1 MDRYQGADRSNYI
14 GDWLTMTKD
23 SILVEVRDLRKTYRM
38 GTVEV
43 HALNGVNLQIR
54 RGEFVS
60 VTGASGSGKTT
71 LLNMI
76 GLLDDPTHGTV
87 TIDGQDTQK
96 LSAREKSE
104 FRLQRLGFIFQFFN
118 LFMELTAIENIVLPA
133 LAVGAS
139 RQNYMTKAG
148 TLLKSVGLEKRIR
161 HYPFELS
168 GGEQQR
174 VAIARALMN
183 NPILV
188 LTDEPTANIDS
199 VMSNKIVDLF
209 VRINRE
215 RNVTILMATHEKELA
230 SKANRII
237 ELRDGEVV
245 NDRPQ

>member
-1 MDRYQGADRSNYI
+1 
-14 GDWLTMTKD
+14 
-23 SILVEVRDLRKTYRM
+23 M
-38 GTVEV
+38 GKVEV
-43 HALNGVNLQIR
+43 HALNGVTLQIR

-60 VTGASGSGKTT
+60 VTGPSGSGKTT

-76 GLLDDPTHGTV
+76 GLLDDPTNGTV
-87 TIDGQDTQK
+87 TIDGEDTRR

-118 LFMELTAIENIVLPA
+118 LFMELTAIENIILPSLA
-133 LAVGAS
+133 LGTS
-139 RQNYMTKAG
+139 RGNYTTKAA
-148 TLLKSVGLEKRIR
+148 TLLKTVGLEKRVR
-161 HYPFELS
+161 HYPYELS

-183 NPILV
+183 NPVLV

-215 RNVTILMATHEKELA
+215 RGVTIFMATHEKELA
-230 SKANRII
+230 SKATRTI
-237 ELRDGEVV
+237 ELRDGEIVS
-245 NDRPQ
+245 DRPQ

>member
-1 MDRYQGADRSNYI
+1 MAPEP
-14 GDWLTMTKD
+14 M
-23 SILVEVRDLRKTYRM
+23 LVEVRDLRKTYRM
-38 GTVEV
+38 GAVEV
-43 HALNGVNLQIR
+43 HALNGVTLQIH
-54 RGEFVS
+54 RGEFVC

-76 GLLDDPTHGTV
+76 GLLDAPTSGTV
-87 TIDGQDTQK
+87 LMDGEDTQQ
-96 LSAREKSE
+96 LSAGEKSE

-118 LFMELTAIENIVLPA
+118 LFMELTAMENIVLPA

-139 RQNYMTKAG
+139 REHYMTKAA
-148 TLLKSVGLEKRIR
+148 TLLKSVGLEKRVR
-161 HYPFELS
+161 HYPYELS

-199 VMSNKIVDLF
+199 VMANKIVDLF

-215 RNVTILMATHEKELA
+215 RHVTILMATHEKELA

-237 ELRDGEVV
+237 ELRDGMIVS
-245 NDRPQ
+245 DRKQGTG

>member
-1 MDRYQGADRSNYI
+1 
-14 GDWLTMTKD
+14 MTKD
-23 SILVEVRDLRKTYRM
+23 SILVEVRDLRKTYQM
-38 GTVEV
+38 GKVEV

-54 RGEFVS
+54 CGEFVS

-76 GLLDDPTHGTV
+76 GLLDDPTYGTV
-87 TIDGQDTQK
+87 MIDGQDTRK

-139 RQNYMTKAG
+139 RENYMAKAV
-148 TLLKSVGLEKRIR
+148 TLLKSVGLEKRVR

-230 SKANRII
+230 SKATHVIEFQDGKII
-237 ELRDGEVV
+237 SDHRRVV
-245 NDRPQ
+245 ES

>member
-1 MDRYQGADRSNYI
+1 
-14 GDWLTMTKD
+14 MTKD
-23 SILVEVRDLRKTYRM
+23 SILVEVRDLWKTYRM
-38 GTVEV
+38 GKVEV

-87 TIDGQDTQK
+87 MIDGQDSRK
-96 LSAREKSE
+96 LSAQEKSE

-139 RQNYMTKAG
+139 RENYVTKAVA
-148 TLLKSVGLEKRIR
+148 LLKSVGLEKRVR

-183 NPILV
+183 NPVLV

-215 RNVTILMATHEKELA
+215 RGVTILMATHEKELA
-230 SKANRII
+230 SKATRII
-237 ELRDGEVV
+237 EFRDGKIVS
-245 NDRPQ
+245 DR

>member
-1 MDRYQGADRSNYI
+1 
-14 GDWLTMTKD
+14 MTKD
-23 SILVEVRDLRKTYRM
+23 SILVEVRDLRKSYRM
-38 GTVEV
+38 GKVEV
-43 HALNGVNLQIR
+43 HALNGVSLQIH

-60 VTGASGSGKTT
+60 VTGPSGSGKTT

-76 GLLDDPTHGTV
+76 GLLDDPTSGSV
-87 TIDGQDTQK
+87 ILDGHDTRR

-118 LFMELTAIENIVLPA
+118 LFTELTATENIVLPA
-133 LAVGAS
+133 LALGTS
-139 RQNYMTKAG
+139 RENYMTKAEI
-148 TLLKSVGLEKRIR
+148 LLKSVGLEKRIR

-199 VMSNKIVDLF
+199 AMSNKIVDLF
-209 VRINRE
+209 VRLNRE
-215 RNVTILMATHEKELA
+215 RGTTIFMATHEQELA
-230 SKANRII
+230 SKATRVID
-237 ELRDGEVV
+237 LRDGEIVA
-245 NDRPQ
+245 DRQC

>member
-1 MDRYQGADRSNYI
+1 M
-14 GDWLTMTKD
+14 LKD
-23 SILVEVRDLRKTYRM
+23 SVLVEVKDLRKTYRM
-38 GTVEV
+38 GKVEV

-76 GLLDDPTHGTV
+76 GLLDDPTDGTV
-87 TIDGQDTQK
+87 TIDGEEMQR

-118 LFMELTAIENIVLPA
+118 LFMELTAMENVVLPA

-139 RQNYMTKAG
+139 RQNYMTKAV
-148 TLLKSVGLEKRIR
+148 TLLKSVGLEKRVR

-174 VAIARALMN
+174 VAIVRALIN

-237 ELRDGEVV
+237 ELKDGEIVT
-245 NDRPQ
+245 DRLQ

>member
-1 MDRYQGADRSNYI
+1 
-14 GDWLTMTKD
+14 MTED
-23 SILVEVRDLRKTYRM
+23 SILVEVRDLWKTYRM
-38 GTVEV
+38 GKVEV
-43 HALNGVNLQIR
+43 HALSGVNLQIR

-87 TIDGQDTQK
+87 MIDGQDSRK
-96 LSAREKSE
+96 LSAQEKSE

-139 RQNYMTKAG
+139 RENYVTKAVA
-148 TLLKSVGLEKRIR
+148 LLKSVGLEKRVR

-174 VAIARALMN
+174 VAIARALIN
-183 NPILV
+183 NPIV
-188 LTDEPTANIDS
+188 VITDEPTANIDS

-209 VRINRE
+209 LRINRE
-215 RNVTILMATHEKELA
+215 RGVTIIMATHERELA
-230 SKANRII
+230 SKANRIV
-237 ELRDGEVV
+237 ELKDGEIIS
-245 NDRPQ
+245 DHQQTPRQ

>member
-1 MDRYQGADRSNYI
+1 
-14 GDWLTMTKD
+14 MTKN
-23 SILVEVRDLRKTYRM
+23 SVLVDVRDLRKTYRM
-38 GTVEV
+38 GKVEV
-43 HALNGVNLQIR
+43 NALNGVTLQIR

-76 GLLDDPTHGTV
+76 GLLDDPT
-87 TIDGQDTQK
+87 DGAIMVDGEDTRK
-96 LSAREKSE
+96 LSTRDKSE
-104 FRLQRLGFIFQFFN
+104 FRLRRLGFIFQFFN

-133 LAVGAS
+133 LAIGAS
-139 RQNYMTKAG
+139 RENYMTKAV
-148 TLLKSVGLEKRIR
+148 TLMRSVGLERRIR

-199 VMSNKIVDLF
+199 VMSNKVVDLF

-215 RNVTILMATHEKELA
+215 RGVTVLMATHEKELA
-230 SKANRII
+230 AKASRIL
-237 ELRDGEVV
+237 ELRDGNLVA
-245 NDRPQ
+245 DRKNIPS